1 MRRNILFGIVLI
13 FFSGLSFVLLNY
25 EKEQKIEE
33 HLQMKTKQYLQN
45 YHTLYGE
52 QITLS
57 EVVFRTVVNTEIVKN
72 IFKDAATANE
82 KKKDLIREALYAELK
97 ETYTILEEYNI
108 KQLHFH
114 LPNSESFLR
123 FHRPKK
129 YGDNLK
135 NVRETVAYVN
145 ETKQSVHGFEEGR
158 IYNGYRSVFP
168 LYYGE
173 QYIGSVEVSLST
185 LTMISEFMDNY
196 DVIANFL
203 ILKNKIDEK
212 VFDTE
217 KSNYTSS
224 PLKNF
229 CIEKEIAEYVE
240 SINKIKIRDQL
251 SEETRRIID
260 IKALDEK
267 SFSIV
272 DTEEKSIITFIKV
285 RNPIS
290 REIVAMFV
298 VKSNS
303 EYVAEKNTIFYFS
316 YFGIMLFLWISL
328 FYIYKELNYRDK
340 EKQLLQQSRLAQM
353 GEMLSMIAHQWRQ
366 PLAAISATTNPLIL
380 KNGRG
385 KYTQELFD
393 DRLHKIADYS
403 QHLSTTINDFRN
415 FFATKKEKEET
426 SLEVI
431 SADVLKIIQISIENK
446 NIKIVTDF
454 QYNRNFKTYKN
465 ELKQVLLNL
474 MKNAEDALLEKGND
488 NPKITIRTFSENGHA
503 VLSVED
509 NAGGINAEVMEKIF
523 DPYFSTKSEKDGTG
537 LGLYMSK
544 IIVQDHCEGKLNVS
558 NHNEGARFKI
568 ILNIGHL

>member
-1 MRRNILFGIVLI
+1 
-13 FFSGLSFVLLNY
+13 
-25 EKEQKIEE
+25 
-33 HLQMKTKQYLQN
+33 
-45 YHTLYGE
+45 
-52 QITLS
+52 
-57 EVVFRTVVNTEIVKN
+57 
-72 IFKDAATANE
+72 
-82 KKKDLIREALYAELK
+82 
-97 ETYTILEEYNI
+97 
-108 KQLHFH
+108 
-114 LPNSESFLR
+114 
-123 FHRPKK
+123 
-129 YGDNLK
+129 
-135 NVRETVAYVN
+135 
-145 ETKQSVHGFEEGR
+145 
-158 IYNGYRSVFP
+158 
-168 LYYGE
+168 
-173 QYIGSVEVSLST
+173 
-185 LTMISEFMDNY
+185 
-196 DVIANFL
+196 
-203 ILKNKIDEK
+203 
-212 VFDTE
+212 
-217 KSNYTSS
+217 
-224 PLKNF
+224 
-229 CIEKEIAEYVE
+229 
-240 SINKIKIRDQL
+240 
-251 SEETRRIID
+251 
-260 IKALDEK
+260 
-267 SFSIV
+267 
-272 DTEEKSIITFIKV
+272 
-285 RNPIS
+285 
-290 REIVAMFV
+290 
-298 VKSNS
+298 
-303 EYVAEKNTIFYFS
+303 
-316 YFGIMLFLWISL
+316 MLFLWISL

-366 PLAAISATTNPLIL
+366 PLAAISATTNALIL